1 MKLFKWF
8 FRLIFKLISFVF
20 NFIIKKLIKKDYFYS
35 LIDLET
41 TGLFKNDRIV
51 EISIRKIDFQGN
63 EIEHLNTLVNPERDI
78 DQKTYNHY
86 NYCPNKNFVSFHKNI
101 VET

>member
-63 EIEHLNTLVNPERDI
+63 EIEHLNTLVNPERDVGP
-78 DQKTYNHY
+78 Q
-86 NYCPNKNFVSFHKNI
+86 
-101 VET
+101 

>member
-41 TGLFKNDRIV
+41 TGLFKNDKIV
-51 EISIRKIDFQGN
+51 EISIRKFIDFEFRIALVSHDLLAFLSNRWLVWYSNFEQS
-63 EIEHLNTLVNPERDI
+63 ITKTDRTDFNT
-78 DQKTYNHY
+78 T
-86 NYCPNKNFVSFHKNI
+86 
-101 VET
+101 